1 MPGSFRHDNKGFTLV
16 EMLVVI
22 TIIGILAAMAVPNYL
37 KAKNKAK
44 EAECKANLHVIQTA
58 LERYS
63 VDHNG
68 IYPPYLIGG
77 DKAGWMRWHRL
88 YDSVYQN
95 AAYLQ
100 DPLVEYSYMDGYPK
114 NPFVSDGA
122 EIVMLTNGGSTI
134 AGTGDP
140 RFGQSGTAIGNVVED
155 PRYYRQDNPADMRE
169 PVIETYLTLPP
180 GGLGNF
186 SDVYH
191 YEMGGHLDS
200 AGNVHRLSWIGQF
213 FYRATND
220 VKIGR
225 TGGLDGVVKVPDLG
239 FTKSN
244 VYYIL
249 GTFGSSDTRGMDVIR
264 LINTNSNG
272 QQINYRTPPEAGLS
286 LPVGRYLVD
295 GYGIPEV
302 FGHGD
307 RNTGPVWPYKYDI
320 DDKNI
325 DEMRFGAP
333 DGIEDGVVLVLTS
346 GGSTQ
351 NF

>member
-63 VDHNG
+63 VDHIG
-68 IYPPYLIGG
+68 VYPPYLIGG
-77 DKAGWMRWHRL
+77 DKGGWMRWHRL

-95 AAYLQ
+95 AVYLH
-100 DPLVEYSYMDGYPK
+100 DPLVEYGYMNGYPK

-122 EIVMLTNGGSTI
+122 VIVMHTNGGSTL
-134 AGTGDP
+134 AGSGDP
-140 RFGQSGTAIGNVVED
+140 RFGQSGIAIGNVVDD
-155 PRYYRQDNPADMRE
+155 PRYYRQDNPADQRE
-169 PVIETYLTLPP
+169 PVVETYLTLPP
-180 GGLGNF
+180 GGLGF
-186 SDVYH
+186 FRDVYH

-200 AGNVHRLSWIGQF
+200 AGNVHRETWHGQF
-213 FYRATND
+213 FYRATRD

-225 TGGLDGVVKVPDLG
+225 TGGLDGIVKVPDLG
-239 FTKSN
+239 YTKSN

-249 GTFGSSDTRGMDVIR
+249 GTFGGPNTRGKDVIR
-264 LINTNSNG
+264 LINFDSDG
-272 QQINYRTPPEAGLS
+272 QQLSYRTPPEADLD
-286 LPVGRYLVD
+286 LPIGRYLDD

-302 FGHGD
+302 FGGGD

-320 DDKNI
+320 DDRNV
-325 DEMRFGAP
+325 DEMRYGAP

-346 GGSTQ
+346 GGGQ